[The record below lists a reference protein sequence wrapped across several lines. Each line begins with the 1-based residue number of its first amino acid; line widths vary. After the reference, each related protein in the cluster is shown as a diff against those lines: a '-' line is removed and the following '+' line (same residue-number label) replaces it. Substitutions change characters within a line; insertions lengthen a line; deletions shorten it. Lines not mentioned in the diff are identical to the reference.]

1 MHCGACNDYS
11 PSFSHLLFLLLLV
24 PWTPPPPTPSLFPS
38 LLSSHSMFRTAVHAH
53 PHTHATHS
61 QQHAVQDIVTAPKKL
76 ERVIKK
82 LEDEMTEIRKARR

>member
-1 MHCGACNDYS
+1 MTILPPS
-11 PSFSHLLFLLLLV
+11 PTSFFFSSLFHG
-24 PWTPPPPTPSLFPS
+24 PPPPPTPSLFPS